1 MDRTKLQRAWR
12 IFNPLARVFAGVIP
26 LWWLV
31 ETTGNKT
38 GRTRRTPVAY
48 GPFDG
53 SEALVLAVQGEH
65 SGWVRNLQVKPEVR
79 LRRLGRWR
87 PGVATVHPVTEADVA
102 RFSAYARFGLK
113 LAGEDPVLVRIVL
126 DPGQQR

>member
-1 MDRTKLQRAWR
+1 MDRSKLQRAWR
-12 IFNPLARVFAGVIP
+12 TFNPLARVFAGIIP

-38 GRTRRTPVAY
+38 GRIRHTPVAY
-48 GPFDG
+48 GPYDG

-65 SGWVRNLQVKPEVR
+65 SGWVRNLQANPQVR

-87 PGVATVHPVTEADVA
+87 AGVASVHPVTDADVA
-102 RFSAYARFGLK
+102 RFSTYARFGLR
-113 LAGEDPVLVRIVL
+113 LAGEDPVLVRIAL
-126 DPGQQR
+126 SRG

>member
-1 MDRTKLQRAWR
+1 MHTDLVDREKLQRAWR
-12 IFNPLARVFAGVIP
+12 LFNPLARIVAGIFP

-48 GPFDG
+48 GPYDG
-53 SEALVLAVQGEH
+53 AEALILAVQGEH
-65 SGWVRNLQVKPEVR
+65 AGWVRNLQANPQVR

-87 PGVATVHPVTEADVA
+87 SGTASVHPVEDAQVA

-113 LAGEDPVLVRIVL
+113 LAGEDPVLVRISL
-126 DPGQQR
+126 Q

>member
-1 MDRTKLQRAWR
+1 MDRTKLQRAWK
-12 IFNPLARVFAGVIP
+12 IFNPLARVFAGIIP

-38 GRTRRTPVAY
+38 GRIRRTPVAY
-48 GPFDG
+48 GPYDG
-53 SEALVLAVQGEH
+53 SEALVLAVQGRH
-65 SGWVRNLQVKPEVR
+65 SGWVRNLEADPHVR

-87 PGVATVHPVTEADVA
+87 GGTATVEPMTDADAA

-113 LAGEDPVLVRIVL
+113 LAGEDPVLVRIAL
-126 DPGQQR
+126 LP